1 MLLIDARQIARQ
13 VLERDD
19 RNVET
24 VAEADKA
31 RGLVRRVAVEHAG
44 HHQRLV
50 GDEADSLA
58 RDAAEADDD
67 VGSEQLHH
75 LEELALVDQRLDHV
89 AHIVGHGRIARNDRS
104 DVVLRQRSRR
114 SDLLGLGRIVH
125 RNHRDQLAYLHEA
138 LVLALGEEMRVAGH
152 LAVYPGAAQLL
163 HRDLLAEH
171 GLDHFGP
178 RDEHLR
184 YVLDDEHEVGQGGR
198 IDGSAGAGTQ
208 NHRNLRDHAARK
220 RIAEENLAVARQRV
234 DPFLNAGSARVV
246 DSDQRNAH
254 VQRIIHDL
262 GDFTGVHKAERT
274 AGYGKVLCKDGNR
287 RTQNGSGT
295 DNHAVAGK

>member
-1 MLLIDARQIARQ
+1 
-13 VLERDD
+13 
-19 RNVET
+19 
-24 VAEADKA
+24 
-31 RGLVRRVAVEHAG
+31 
-44 HHQRLV
+44 
-50 GDEADSLA
+50 
-58 RDAAEADDD
+58 
-67 VGSEQLHH
+67 
-75 LEELALVDQRLDHV
+75 
-89 AHIVGHGRIARNDRS
+89 
-104 DVVLRQRSRR
+104 
-114 SDLLGLGRIVH
+114 
-125 RNHRDQLAYLHEA
+125 
-138 LVLALGEEMRVAGH
+138 MRVAGH

-178 RDEHLR
+178 RDEHFR

-262 GDFTGVHKAERT
+262 RDFTGVHEAERA
-274 AGYGKVLCKDGNR
+274 AGHGKVLCEDSDGLTADHAR
-287 RTQNGSGT
+287 ADDDAVSRKRLVLHSEIAAVMLHEHIVFVERALVEQR
-295 DNHAVAGK
+295 DNTLARGHLAHGLLLLDGLGPSAEIDLLLSLLEFENFLILY